1 MYKEDYVH
9 EILTRLTE
17 KKQEEPTRCNN
28 VKMISLLQGFSQ
40 ALTCVVIHQ
49 GMDTEARILQN
60 TLFTEPFI
68 CFSLAPFL

>member
-1 MYKEDYVH
+1 
-9 EILTRLTE
+9 
-17 KKQEEPTRCNN
+17 
-28 VKMISLLQGFSQ
+28 MISLLQGFSQ
-40 ALTCVVIHQ
+40 ALMCVVIHQ